1 MTFSLMHRLGWTER
15 VLLLIGG
22 ISVAWGI
29 LFTFLEIRRLAQ
41 TSKERAE
48 DILAE
53 EKERFGPETIKPPTG
68 DPYPHH
74 EDYPESA
81 GFDQGQLTSRIS
93 GSTPFIEDLARWQEE
108 VRR

>member
-1 MTFSLMHRLGWTER
+1 MAFSLVHRLGWTER

-22 ISVAWGI
+22 LFVAWGI
-29 LFTFLEIRRLAQ
+29 LFTFLELRRLAQ
-41 TSKERAE
+41 TPKERAE
-48 DILAE
+48 DIVAE
-53 EKERFGPETIKPPTG
+53 EKERYGPVTIQPPTG

-93 GSTPFIEDLARWQEE
+93 GSTPFIEDLVHRQATFP
-108 VRR
+108 